1 MNFKNLEI
9 GLIVANYPAMC
20 TLLEDKPKAGG
31 KSKQLQERKWKN
43 YIDWEK
49 DGHKYIITKIRNIP
63 LPKEINKSNLYAN
76 DILSI
81 LINLFTKN
89 NDKKYY
95 TTNELL
101 FLFGF
106 TNNNY
111 KTKITL
117 SDFNQSKGY
126 SLKQLQ
132 YLYNSLCYHITTHTE
147 THLFNSLNLL
157 NRRQIIKY
165 EIVYTIKYL
174 NENKNR
180 LATKEEVAKYKQ
192 LYEQVKKSLN
202 ITRRLSFY
210 NAPKFYAE
218 LTKELNSIGIEYCYK
233 LHSIKPSI
241 NINAENL
248 KVEESKIA
256 KQHINTQV
264 VSKMIGYA
272 NIETEKKE
280 QQLRESLKNGLEE
293 DCAELIELFDIPDKE
308 NSRLQYELDIKKE
321 LIDFYIK
328 ITNT

>member
-1 MNFKNLEI
+1 M
-9 GLIVANYPAMC
+9 IVPNYPTLCA
-20 TLLEDKPKAGG
+20 LLEEKPRAGG
-31 KSKQLQERKWKN
+31 KSKQLQERRWKK

-81 LINLFTKN
+81 LNNHFKKN
-89 NDKKYY
+89 NDKQYY

-111 KTKITL
+111 KVKTTL

-132 YLYNSLCYHITTHTE
+132 YLYNSLCYHINTHSQ
-147 THLFNSLNLL
+147 THLFNNLNLL
-157 NRRQIIKY
+157 NNRQIINY
-165 EIVYTIKYL
+165 EIVYMIKYL
-174 NENKNR
+174 NKSKNR
-180 LATKEEVAKYKQ
+180 LATKEEEARYKKI
-192 LYEQVKKSLN
+192 YEQVKKRLN
-202 ITRRLSFY
+202 ITRPNFY
-210 NAPKFYAE
+210 NTPKFYAE
-218 LTKELNSIGIEYCYK
+218 LTKELNNIGIEYCYK
-233 LHSIKPSI
+233 LHSIMPSI
-241 NINAENL
+241 NINADNL
-248 KVEESKIA
+248 KIKESKIA

-264 VSKMIGYA
+264 VSKMLGYA
-272 NIETEKKE
+272 NFETEKKG

-308 NSRLQYELDIKKE
+308 KSRLQYELDIKKE

-328 ITNT
+328 I